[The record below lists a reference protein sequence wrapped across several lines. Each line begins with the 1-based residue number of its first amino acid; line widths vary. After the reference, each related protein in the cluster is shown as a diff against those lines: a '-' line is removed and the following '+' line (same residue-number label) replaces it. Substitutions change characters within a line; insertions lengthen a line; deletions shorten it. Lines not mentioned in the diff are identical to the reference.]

1 MIWIEFIIVLSLI
14 LLGAR
19 MRGMGLG
26 VAGGLGMLL
35 LVFVF
40 HLKPVS
46 PPVDVMLIIL
56 AVITAAATL
65 QAAGGLDILV
75 NWAAY
80 ILRRNPKHITILAPL
95 VTYFFTLFAGTAHV
109 NYSVLPVIAEVAL
122 RQRIRPE
129 RPLSISVIAS
139 HLAITGSPVG
149 AATAALTVMLV
160 PSGLDLIDILKVC
173 IPSGIIG
180 TLLGTIAAGMM
191 GKNLE
196 NDPVFL
202 EKMKNPEFAAEMNQ
216 TEELIKPVSP
226 NKKGLK
232 ALVVFFIGVIGIIIL
247 GAFPQWR
254 PAFEVD
260 EKMEPMRTAEVIE
273 IFMLSSAAFML
284 LLSKTKATEPV
295 KTPIFKAGSE
305 AVVSI
310 FGVVWMSD
318 TFLKGNELFFK
329 ENLGAMVQ
337 AYPWTFAIAL
347 FVFSA
352 LVFSQT
358 AAIRALVPLGLSI
371 GIAPVQLMAMF
382 PAANGDFF
390 IPGYPT
396 LLAAIG
402 FDRSGST
409 KIGKYLFNHSF
420 MWPGLVGVGGAVVA
434 GLLIVKFFY

>member
-1 MIWIEFIIVLSLI
+1 MIWFEFLFVLLLI
-14 LLGAR
+14 LIGAR

-26 VAGGLGMLL
+26 IAGGVGMLI
-35 LVFVF
+35 LVFFF

-46 PPVDVMLIIL
+46 PPIDVMLIIL

-80 ILRRNPKHITILAPL
+80 ILRQNPKRITLLAPL

-149 AATAALTVMLV
+149 AATAALTVMLS

-196 NDPVFL
+196 KDPVFL
-202 EKMKNPEFAAEMNQ
+202 QKMNDPEFV
-216 TEELIKPVSP
+216 EELETDTTVKIKS
-226 NKKGLK
+226 KKRGGYL
-232 ALVVFFIGVIGIIIL
+232 ALAVFFAAVSVIIFF
-247 GAFPQWR
+247 GAFPQFR
-254 PAFEVD
+254 PIFES
-260 EKMEPMRTAEVIE
+260 EGKAEPMRTAEIIE
-273 IFMLSSAAFML
+273 IIMLSAAAFML
-284 LLSKTKATEPV
+284 VLSRTKATEPV

-305 AVVSI
+305 AIVSI

-371 GIAPVQLMAMF
+371 GIAPVQLLAMF

-434 GLLIVKFFY
+434 GLVIVNIFY